1 MSLSK
6 ATLMKMKYFKL
17 TILFA
22 ALAFTSCKKVLD
34 LEPTDKLQADAIFG
48 DPEGVKIYMANLY
61 YQLPIEDFAFFRGGF
76 NQNYQSP
83 NNGGFAPAMIT
94 DEAVHTEFG
103 DFMGDGD
110 FQWWDQGYKLLRDV
124 NLLLD
129 VVPTLSISEDEK
141 KLLLGEGSFIK
152 AFAYFGLVKRYG
164 GVPLMKTSQEY
175 TGDAESLKVP
185 RSTEKEAWDYTL
197 ELCDQA
203 IANLGTG
210 HGRRASKWTAL
221 ALKSRAALHAASLA
235 KFGALSPMSGI
246 AVDQKLVGLAPAD
259 ANGYYQACI
268 AASKELMTSNQYS
281 LFKANPANPQ
291 EAAEN
296 YRQMF
301 ENPNNAQ
308 EEMILIKGF
317 SLPGDFQGHN
327 YDIWFQPAQVAN
339 SWPHPGRMNP
349 TLDLV
354 DQYETYNN
362 PGQITPVITSTDN
375 NVTDYNGYSPS
386 RTYTT
391 YDKPSDIFLNRDARL
406 WGTAVLPSTLWKGI
420 PIIIQA
426 GYVKP
431 DGSTTIRVKDQVTV
445 SGVTYYSY
453 GAPETPMYSGFDT
466 YGGNNT
472 RTGFSFKKFMNQAS
486 PIVPGWN
493 QSTTD
498 WAEFRYAE
506 VLLNFAE
513 AVVESNSGEIAEA
526 EAALNSIRKRA
537 GHTTNVAI
545 TAANVQR
552 ERRVELAFEN
562 KRMWDLIR
570 RREYHTEFNNRFRHS
585 LLPLLDL
592 RQLPAVKY
600 IFVRVNVPNSNSFT
614 FQPKS
619 YYRSIPGIG
628 TNGLVQ
634 NPQY

>member
-1 MSLSK
+1 
-6 ATLMKMKYFKL
+6 MKVFNIFILLAML
-17 TILFA
+17 TFG
-22 ALAFTSCKKVLD
+22 SCKKVLD
-34 LEPTDKLQADAIFG
+34 LQPTDKLQADVIFG

-61 YQLPIEDFAFFRGGF
+61 YQLPIEDFTFFRGGF
-76 NQNYQSP
+76 NQNGPGP

-94 DEAVHTEFG
+94 DEAVHSEFG

-129 VVPTLSISEDEK
+129 VIPTLSVTEDEK

-164 GVPLMKTSQEY
+164 GVPLMKTSQQY
-175 TGDAESLKVP
+175 TGDAEALKVP
-185 RSTEKEAWDYTL
+185 RSTEKETWDYTL

-203 IANLGTG
+203 IANLGTAK
-210 HGRRASKWTAL
+210 GRRASKWTAL
-221 ALKSRAALHAASLA
+221 ALKSRVALHAASLA
-235 KFGALSPMSGI
+235 KFGSLAPMSGI
-246 AVDQKLVGLAPAD
+246 AVDQKLVGLAASD
-259 ANGYYQACI
+259 AAGYYQACI
-268 AASKELMTSNQYS
+268 AASKELMTNSGYS
-281 LFKANPANPQ
+281 LFRPNPANPQ

-296 YRQMF
+296 YRQLF
-301 ENPNNAQ
+301 ENPNNAP
-308 EEMILIKGF
+308 EEAILIKGF
-317 SLPGDFQGHN
+317 ALPGDNQGHN
-327 YDIWFQPAQVAN
+327 YDIWYQPAQVAN

-354 DQYETYNN
+354 DQYETYAN
-362 PGQITPVITSTDN
+362 PGQVTPVITSTDN
-375 NVTDYNGYSPS
+375 NVTDYNGYNPG
-386 RTYTT
+386 RTYIQ
-391 YDKPSDIFLNRDARL
+391 YDHPYDIFNGRDARL
-406 WGTAVLPSTLWKGI
+406 AGTAILPSTTWKNI

-431 DGSTTIRVKDQVTV
+431 DGSTTIRTKDQITV
-445 SGVTYYSY
+445 NGVTYYTY
-453 GAPETPMYSGFDT
+453 GAPDVNQYSGFDT

-472 RTGFSFKKFMNQAS
+472 RTGFSFKKFMNQTA
-486 PIVPGWN
+486 PIIPGWN

-498 WAEFRYAE
+498 WMEFRYAE

-513 AVVESNSGEIAEA
+513 AVVESNSAETT
-526 EAALNSIRKRA
+526 EAAAAINALRKRA
-537 GHTTNVAI
+537 GHTTTVPL

-570 RREYHTEFNNRFRHS
+570 RREYHSEFNNRFRHS
-585 LLPLLDL
+585 LLPLQDL
-592 RQLPAVKY
+592 RALPAIKY
-600 IFVRVNVPNSNSFT
+600 IFVRVNVPNSNSYT